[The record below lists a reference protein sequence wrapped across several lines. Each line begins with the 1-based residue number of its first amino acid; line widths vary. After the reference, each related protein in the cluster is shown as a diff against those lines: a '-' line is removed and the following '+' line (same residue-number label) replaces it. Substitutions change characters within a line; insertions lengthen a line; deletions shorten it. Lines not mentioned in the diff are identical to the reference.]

1 MAKRKTAPGKKT
13 KAAKPAKPVRSA
25 APKPDEE
32 ANGNGVEV
40 ELGTADLKKIFD
52 EAAKVEEGRPALK
65 WVDVECPHCNEEF
78 EVRVDPG
85 EGGGDMVEEC
95 HSCSKPVSLSVEV
108 DDDGEV
114 TVSAYQ
120 T

>member
-1 MAKRKTAPGKKT
+1 MPKRKAAPAKRKQAVKRP
-13 KAAKPAKPVRSA
+13 
-25 APKPDEE
+25 E
-32 ANGNGVEV
+32 ANGNGSYDGGGLEI
-40 ELGTADLKKIFD
+40 TDLKKIFD
-52 EAAKVEEGRPALK
+52 DAAKVEEGRPALK

-108 DDDGEV
+108 DEDGEV
-114 TVSAYQ
+114 SVSAYQ
-120 T
+120 M